1 MTLSQNV
8 LCQYRYYEKGFIA
21 LDVSRFT
28 DFHRRVLDNCTRVIV
43 GKDEVISLVL
53 TCFLCS
59 GHVLLE
65 DVPGTGKTM
74 LLRAFAKT
82 VGGDFRRIQ
91 FTPDL
96 LPSDLTG
103 INFYNQKSGEFEF
116 RPGPLFSNI
125 ILADEINR
133 ATPRTQSS
141 LLEAMEERQIS
152 VDGVTTRLSEP
163 FMVMA
168 TQNPIES
175 YGTFP
180 LPEAQV
186 DRFFMRLSLGYMQR
200 EEELA
205 VLGRAPAG
213 DIIASL
219 EQVTTADEAAQ
230 LKGMLQDVA
239 VSPDVA
245 GYLMDIVQKTR
256 QESRFV
262 TGVSTRG
269 AIALY
274 RACQAWAALSGR
286 DYVIPEDVQ
295 RMAPHVL
302 GHRIASGGAVREQ
315 DKVSFLR
322 KLIAELPVPLE
333 SLPR

>member
-1 MTLSQNV
+1 
-8 LCQYRYYEKGFIA
+8 
-21 LDVSRFT
+21 LDISRFT
-28 DFHRRVLDNCTRVIV
+28 EYRKKVVENCSKVIV
-43 GKDEVISLVL
+43 GKTDTITLVL
-53 TCFLCS
+53 TCFICS

-82 VGGDFRRIQ
+82 IGGEFKRIQ

-103 INFYNQKSGEFEF
+103 INFYNQQKGAFEF
-116 RPGPLFSNI
+116 RKGPLFSNI

-152 VDGVTTRLSEP
+152 TDGVTTRLEEP

-168 TQNPIES
+168 TQNPVES

-180 LPEAQV
+180 LPEAQT
-186 DRFFMRLSLGYMQR
+186 DRFFMRLSLGYMSR
-200 EEELA
+200 DEELS
-205 VLGRAPAG
+205 V
-213 DIIASL
+213 IARRSTQAIVDKL
-219 EQVTTADEAAQ
+219 PCVVTPEETVY
-230 LKGMLQDVA
+230 LKEHFGEVK
-239 VSPDVA
+239 VSPVVA
-245 GYLMDIVQKTR
+245 DYLMNLIERTR
-256 QESRFV
+256 NESRFV

-274 RACQAWAALSGR
+274 KAAQVTAAFNGR
-286 DYVIPEDVQ
+286 DYVLPEDIRYV
-295 RMAPHVL
+295 APHVL
-302 GHRIASGGAVREQ
+302 THRIVAGG
-315 DKVSFLR
+315 VSRSSELNAYMD
-322 KLIAELPVPLE
+322 KLIHEVPVPLE
-333 SLPR
+333 IVTEEPQC